1 MPANNSK
8 VMSDTLL
15 NELKAKYKVDYDKDS
30 NALIVSISTCC
41 RKTSHQANMPFHINS
56 KSKPKRKICFGQTV
70 IDLFVEFQ
78 SDEKTSNITIFDV
91 QNAVNSL
98 RVMYQKITKQN
109 VINFIKS
116 KFNGIKKI

>member
-15 NELKAKYKVDYDKDS
+15 NEIKAKYQVKYVKETND
-30 NALIVSISTCC
+30 LIVSLSTCC
-41 RKTSHQANMPFHINS
+41 RKTSHKADRPFHINS
-56 KSKPKRKICFGQTV
+56 KSKPKRKICFCQTV
-70 IDLFVEFQ
+70 IDLFVDFQ
-78 SDEKTSNITIFDV
+78 SNEKTSNITIFDV